1 MNKKEKFLLNIIED
15 SVDISP
21 DFSKIEDKLIIK
33 KKENKNKSFMIKFN
47 FAKTVIATILLV
59 GIIVPITLIVEETI
73 NSSPGSLSTIET
85 DTSSEENNESE
96 MTSVSENETKP
107 SIETET
113 SVYISDDESTLVP
126 GDTSASD
133 LDVILINNA
142 LYGLI
147 EISDPQQDIP
157 SLDVLEKE
165 QVIKID
171 NYDVYLSLSIAY
183 NDETKTWY
191 KLILRN

>member
-21 DFSKIEDKLIIK
+21 DFSKIENKLIIK
-33 KKENKNKSFMIKFN
+33 KKENKNKAFMIKFN

-59 GIIVPITLIVEETI
+59 GIIVPITLVVEETI
-73 NSSPGSLSTIET
+73 NSSPGSISNIET
-85 DTSSEENNESE
+85 DISSEENNESE
-96 MTSVSENETKP
+96 MTSISESETKS
-107 SIETET
+107 SIETEA
-113 SVYISDDESTLVP
+113 SVYISDNESTLDP
-126 GDTSASD
+126 GDTSPSD
-133 LDVILINNA
+133 LDVILVNNT

-147 EISDPQQDIP
+147 EISNPQQDIP